1 MMKRHAFN
9 IISTLICLSLVAILA
24 MAAAGCGDNDAAL
37 RLVDEGDSLRQSA
50 TDRLR
55 LQTAGM
61 DVLANAVATRKSVE
75 AAALE
80 TAAGNAAAEYDT
92 AISDLEARG
101 AKLDQ
106 AAALE
111 LGDTFRE
118 YLALL
123 SDSNGKLLVALEAA
137 AEIPALMLAEQQVFS
152 GWDEVRAADVLAQIK
167 EIQERIDAAYQESET
182 LRVRAEKLRD
192 DNPGE
197 FE

>member
-37 RLVDEGDSLRQSA
+37 RLVDEGDALRQSA

-61 DVLANAVATRKSVE
+61 DVLANAVAARKSVE

-152 GWDEVRAADVLAQIK
+152 GWDEIRAADVLTQIK

-182 LRVRAEKLRD
+182 LRFRAEKLRD